1 LINRSAV
8 QVEPPLVPKA
18 EVACAALVERR
29 GQRSSVG
36 DLLRAHARAYTLKV
50 AQCTAGQRDQI
61 MAKRKKRA
69 KVQPKKRAKPRRRRA
84 AVRGKARKLSK
95 SARVKATKP
104 TVAGA
109 KPKRAATKKAV
120 QEKEQRKKP
129 PRPAVE
135 TVVVDVIEEP
145 APGVITVTEIEETHI
160 PAGRDQSEEC

>member
-1 LINRSAV
+1 
-8 QVEPPLVPKA
+8 
-18 EVACAALVERR
+18 
-29 GQRSSVG
+29 
-36 DLLRAHARAYTLKV
+36 
-50 AQCTAGQRDQI
+50 

-84 AVRGKARKLSK
+84 AVRGKARKVSK

-109 KPKRAATKKAV
+109 KPKLAATKKAV
-120 QEKEQRKKP
+120 QRKEQRKKP

-145 APGVITVTEIEETHI
+145 APGVITVTEIEETQI
-160 PAGRDQSEEC
+160 PAGRDEPEAC

>member
-1 LINRSAV
+1 
-8 QVEPPLVPKA
+8 
-18 EVACAALVERR
+18 
-29 GQRSSVG
+29 
-36 DLLRAHARAYTLKV
+36 
-50 AQCTAGQRDQI
+50 

-84 AVRGKARKLSK
+84 AVRGKARKVSK

-120 QEKEQRKKP
+120 QRKDQRKKP

-135 TVVVDVIEEP
+135 TVVVDVIGEP
-145 APGVITVTEIEETHI
+145 APGVTQI
-160 PAGRDQSEEC
+160 PAGRDEPEEC